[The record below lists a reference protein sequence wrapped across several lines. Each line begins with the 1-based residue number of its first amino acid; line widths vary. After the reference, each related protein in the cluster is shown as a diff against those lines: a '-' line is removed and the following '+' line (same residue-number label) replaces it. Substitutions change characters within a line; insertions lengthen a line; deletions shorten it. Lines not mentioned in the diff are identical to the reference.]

1 VDKSFADL
9 SEVVDT
15 KPLVEMLVYFFLE
28 VKKQDGALYN
38 PCT

>member
-1 VDKSFADL
+1 MDKSIADL
-9 SEVVDT
+9 SEAVDT
-15 KPLVEMLVYFFLE
+15 KPLVEILVYFFLE